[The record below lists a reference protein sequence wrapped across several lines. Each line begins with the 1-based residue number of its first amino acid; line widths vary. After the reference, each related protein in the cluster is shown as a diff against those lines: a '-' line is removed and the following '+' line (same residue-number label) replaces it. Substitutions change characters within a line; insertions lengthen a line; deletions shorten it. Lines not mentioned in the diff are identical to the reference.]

1 MLKNKKIVLSSI
13 AIVFALVVSAI
24 FVNYT
29 LANSDSHASLSGA
42 GSGKESTGLTGLSNI
57 DLAVKN
63 SNSSEKKESG
73 EDKYRIVQ
81 IVPNSYSG
89 LVEGDDS
96 LKAAAEK
103 SSSSK
108 DTAATAD
115 TSAESSYLGSY
126 VYSGEYFR
134 LAVFNG
140 YKTISESMAKGAVT
154 LTTRT
159 ASYFDDLENNTE
171 AQTLLNQADFV
182 YIWAKSSSDYT
193 KGDISE
199 ELYNWL
205 DAYATSD
212 SHPIAI
218 CANALCVDKLA
229 DIKGNNDDY
238 RMGALAYKLI
248 TKDGVARFDNVLVT
262 DSEFFLNL
270 YNEASKNKKD
280 PVSAAQYSLYR
291 FIYNAETTKKD
302 GGLDYLKNNTYFKW
316 YTGTDVITFLD
327 GQDGSHADS
336 AYRPVGQMKGATK
349 NRNNKDWKFD
359 NARILVISENDS
371 SDIFNELK
379 QNGKDGYPINSAT
392 NNSIDSTQFSYDD
405 ATDTWKANVEKVP
418 NSELTGHMYLDGV
431 SNTNAN
437 VPSGAALYLLKSS
450 DLKAGLDSGTTIKD
464 MSLPNS
470 AYQDVPTKSISGTV
484 RVTDNALDD
493 IDMSAVEVYLLAVAK
508 DGSASTIKLA
518 GRDSKFAQ
526 YKTDFVKS
534 TEDTDEVAKD
544 ENGEPETDDDG
555 NPVYVQRT
563 IYKYSFDKLN
573 PDYDY
578 AVVIGADGADVD
590 LKNNYTVGTKN
601 SSDDGG
607 SPVCDFY
614 IGKAAEVPDENSEYV
629 DGYTYR
635 TDKDNK
641 TDNNVIAT
649 VDDFAE
655 NCTLTGD
662 DKAALTYNYP
672 SDSNELMYD
681 AKNKI
686 DLSTSDNVKT
696 YVETKWDAYRDSETA
711 WKSTPAKINF
721 SDFDFVFIDKGD
733 YNDELGEDVYN
744 SLCKA
749 VTDGVYV
756 IVSSEAGDP
765 NRSKPADGDSSGSDP
780 VVVSPSAKA
789 VADVINAGVYRDGAD
804 NKYRVLEIQPDF
816 PVDLDVAAT
825 KTQYNTAYGKR
836 SDGSAIKG
844 DYYTVPSDVVS
855 GKSKEELGKNVEY
868 YQFDLTK
875 AKIANAIDGVN
886 YGDIELTQVSTEKLV
901 GMKDDIASTY
911 DLVYIGGD
919 ISALDRD
926 LTKQYGGQNNLG
938 NSSAGYTYM
947 ALPSFIMYYHTGI
960 LNQLGTASIYSPDRS
975 SIKNGPLMATPHI
988 GNKYYADTYIAE
1000 NGNDLS
1006 QTKYD
1011 ELVAYIASGRPI
1023 MLSDELTDVYEKMQA
1038 TGSNGNKLSYIE
1050 LMQGY
1055 WYNKDSSGNL
1065 VLERKNIY
1073 LDPSSEMYR
1082 LMDHI
1087 NSVKNSSSNILWGY
1101 DVDSV
1106 SYISDE
1112 DGKYGTSLYT
1122 VTVNPNGKI
1131 TNRLLDQDAQK
1142 QGWYKKK
1149 KDDNGNTVLKKYQ
1162 VVMSDDMKEQVNQLV
1177 QSSSQRV
1184 RLTMINKPVS
1194 YQQGIL
1200 STYIKTNRLQ
1210 FEFTVGDEK
1219 LTNTYNYKLYV
1230 DVDRNTKFADTSK
1243 DTELLAQGTAKGGET
1258 VKTPV
1263 VLDEKYYGA
1272 AAWYL
1277 EITDGDDNVVA
1288 SRTDVCKIVNNDNTS
1303 SRINVLQVQTM
1314 AEGQSA
1320 ATWTATD
1327 ALYFDI
1333 TSQTAHKIAKYNIY
1347 ANQTE
1352 YDNVDPKQYKV
1363 LGLHENRFG
1372 INEYN
1377 MSTDRDDYYSN
1388 LADALGGDYDIN
1400 LDMVVASKANAGFV
1414 TDDGYS
1420 DSYDCLETYVS
1431 EAEALETEGGKV
1443 DGKTKEEYK
1452 TMAENALDEYQTA
1465 KSATEAPKEALDEY
1479 LNGAVDVLKKGGSS
1493 SDYNDKYGSRGTHQ
1507 SFFNGFNGN
1516 TTDADI
1522 IKLLEYE
1529 VETGDYYMMFWP
1541 VSSKNSEIFTNGEIG
1556 LVYGKDFR
1564 NLYIAYRDAKNAEL
1578 TAKAKYNTYLR
1589 RSYGKDFL
1597 KKMYSILIL
1606 GPSEGFGNFK
1616 TDFSVTTCNY
1626 ILDYVNAGG
1635 DMFFFHDA
1643 MTPYANQGA
1652 VNLTKSLLDVVGMNR
1667 YHVDLTHQNNS
1678 YTSVNSQI
1686 KLTEEALVNKLVD
1699 TDGTQVYTKHDITA
1713 NGQLEQ
1719 GILSSAGYVYN
1730 KLDLKDQNGNTYTS
1744 DPNGLL
1750 EKSND
1755 NSSDTTVYIQA
1766 SSKDDPN
1773 NALAKIKLA
1782 SDGTAYKMRDSAS
1795 GFDSQTDIAAGTK
1808 YYTGAKLVYGSVKA
1822 GQAYFNNGWI
1832 GNGTQ
1837 LHGPLYVE
1845 KDKDGNAG
1853 YVSGLYYV
1861 ASAQSDTQGYYI
1873 ENPADKYVYVSDKTG
1888 AIYDSIDAMSWEG
1901 TYKYYVE
1908 KTATGGESGYVMY
1921 TATKMDYIDSKGNKK
1936 NDAYFSQENGKAGDT
1951 AYVMISDAS
1960 KESYIDTSYK
1970 VRDGWFVTQSGG
1982 SGFVKVTGA
1991 EKLKYVD
1998 SDGKVDEAYFS
2009 KKSGR
2014 NGSEGYIMID
2024 DASQMRYLDA
2034 DGDIKDGWF
2043 TVSTGSKG
2051 DYGYVMTQPGYIDMA
2066 SGLLPNAML
2075 RDSSSGQ
2082 PYMTNYAFNTT
2093 SGEGIVSSMNAN
2105 LRDAKEVSKIKTGD
2119 MNYLSDSTSVYVSGL
2134 AMTALYTN
2142 GNMAGAT
2149 NTQPYVYAGATS
2161 FKKAVEWSSA
2171 ANGADYSETMKAA
2184 QLNSGVVTKYPYNIG
2199 TSLNVAGTHQQAY
2212 ALDLDNKNTT
2222 VWYTLAG
2229 SNNKSD
2235 AKNRSSKYAASPG
2248 DGMESYYI
2256 YTTSYGSGAITYCGS
2271 GHSSVTGKGKRNNDE
2286 RKLFINVIVNSA
2298 TAVPES
2304 PIITC
2309 FEPTGTFETKDELE
2323 KDVEASNQSGKKIYS
2338 LDVDTKTDSPEFDF
2352 EISIPEGTK
2361 LSKVRVFYDLDY
2373 LDKNGNV
2380 DYNLAPG
2387 FNDSDKDADGNDR
2400 TPDVLIKEYN
2410 KRTLQS
2416 VESSLKSTIRSDIDK
2431 LKLQESYFSP
2441 YGGFYTFIVVQVTY
2455 EDGTAPVY
2463 AIIKVKASDPLF
2475 NLTENTT
2482 DVPVI
2487 GDFVAEK
2494 KFIYA

>member
-270 YNEASKNKKD
+270 YNEASENKKD

-316 YTGTDVITFLD
+316 YTGTDIVSFLD
-327 GQDGSHADS
+327 GDVGDKEDS
-336 AYRPVGQMKGATK
+336 AYRPVGQMDGVTK
-349 NRNNKDWKFD
+349 NRKEWNYD
-359 NARILVISENDS
+359 NAKILIISEDGK
-371 SDIFNELK
+371 SDMFTEMSKN
-379 QNGKDGYPINSAT
+379 NINSAT
-392 NNSIDSTQFSYDD
+392 AGKIDASQFIYDESTGV
-405 ATDTWKANVEKVP
+405 WKSNVEKVP
-418 NSELTGHMYLDGV
+418 NSTLTGHMYMDGV
-431 SNTNAN
+431 SGAN
-437 VPSGAALYLLKSS
+437 KYVPSGADLYVIKSS
-450 DLKAGLDSGTTIKD
+450 DLVKGITKDGTTVTNQSFAKSAYKDVDTKSVSGTI
-464 MSLPNS
+464 
-470 AYQDVPTKSISGTV
+470 
-484 RVTDNALDD
+484 RVTDAALGKSIKMDS
-493 IDMSAVEVYLLAVAK
+493 IKVYLLAISNTSDGSEIKIAAK
-508 DGSASTIKLA
+508 DKKVNKYSASL
-518 GRDSKFAQ
+518 
-526 YKTDFVKS
+526 VKD
-534 TEDTDEVAKD
+534 TEDTDVIA
-544 ENGEPETDDDG
+544 PETDEDG
-555 NPVYVQRT
+555 NPVYVKRT
-563 IYKYSFDKLN
+563 IYRYTFDQLN

-578 AVVIGADGADVD
+578 AVMLASSGTDNN
-590 LKNNYTVGTKN
+590 LKNDYTIGIKSGFDN
-601 SSDDGG
+601 NGQ
-607 SPVCDFY
+607 PVSDFY
-614 IGKAAEVPDENSEYV
+614 IGKAGSGTNLGENIE
-629 DGYTYR
+629 GYTYR
-635 TDKDNK
+635 TRNSADGTV
-641 TDNNVIAT
+641 TDYNVVNIM
-649 VDDFAE
+649 DDFEE
-655 NCTLTGD
+655 NCKLTGTQ
-662 DKAALTYNYP
+662 KEELTYKYP
-672 SDSNELMYD
+672 SSSNSLMYN
-681 AKNKI
+681 ATSKI
-686 DLSTSDNVKT
+686 DLSTRDNVVSYVTTKRNSYISSEETWRTTPKT
-696 YVETKWDAYRDSETA
+696 VD
-711 WKSTPAKINF
+711 F
-721 SDFDFVFIDKGD
+721 SDFDFIFIDKGE
-733 YNDELGEDVYN
+733 YNDELNKDVYDA
-744 SLCKA
+744 LCKA
-749 VTDGVYV
+749 VTDGVYM
-756 IVSSEAGDP
+756 IVSSDAGDP
-765 NRSKPADGDSSGSDP
+765 DRTKPADGGSSGDP
-780 VVVSPSAKA
+780 IIVSPSAKA
-789 VADVINAGVYRDGAD
+789 VADIINAGVYRDGAD

-844 DYYTVPSDVVS
+844 DYYTVPSDVAS

-886 YGDIELTQVSTEKLV
+886 YGDIELTQVSTEKLI

-1388 LADALGGDYDIN
+1388 LADALGDDYDIN

-1493 SDYNDKYGSRGTHQ
+1493 SVYNDKYGSRGTYQ

-1541 VSSKNSEIFTNGEIG
+1541 VTSKNSEIFNNGEIG

-1699 TDGTQVYTKHDITA
+1699 TDGIQVYTKHDITA

-1782 SDGTAYKMRDSAS
+1782 SDGTAYKKRDSAS

-1837 LHGPLYVE
+1837 VHGPLYVE

-1888 AIYDSIDAMSWEG
+1888 AIYDSIGDMSWEG

-1982 SGFVKVTGA
+1982 SGFVKITGA

-2014 NGSEGYIMID
+2014 TGSEGYIMID

-2416 VESSLKSTIRSDIDK
+2416 VESSLKSTIRSDIDE

-2475 NLTENTT
+2475 DLTENTM